1 MLQFEGEPSFL
12 ERYVVRSFEVTQV
25 LGRVGVLTL
34 NLHPRAAHAELE
46 LETHCNLQE
55 ALGEEITCNIDE
67 WQFVGVVEK
76 VRTSVQY
83 GTYTLKV
90 RDALSKLEQTFA
102 SRVFAEQT
110 VDDIVSTLM
119 PSGQNYECLGDMGST
134 QTRFAIQFQESNLAF
149 LKRVLNGVGGQI
161 WCAGDTIYV
170 GAQPTGESYELR
182 LGRDLQGYTVETK
195 LGPERVSVDG
205 VPYASDNSLEQ
216 SDVELSSEQYGS
228 VQDGAI
234 QRRSDHQTESTL
246 HVTHED
252 SSYEDTSQIAQHFLR
267 SQAYGRFKF
276 IGHGTTPVT
285 LGGALAIENFDRV
298 ADETRDTEQTVITRI
313 DVMGEWTSS
322 RHEWTIE
329 AQNPQSLVG
338 RDEPVPNRM
347 IKSTAIVNDVD
358 DPLSTNRI
366 KVYFPWDP
374 NQTSSPWLRV
384 STPSWGTDHVHYLPP
399 EIGDTVLVVWGQRE
413 TDPVVLGSVPTNT
426 EFDMRDETFALTTV
440 EGQKLTVG
448 EDHIKFSN
456 EAQGGSTEIEMATDN
471 VVIRTGNG
479 QTITVGSDSIMI
491 DNGSGCTAELASS
504 GITISGTQVEIS
516 NSAGASITLN
526 GPTVSINNGALEVT

>member
-1 MLQFEGEPSFL
+1 MQFEGEPSFL

-25 LGRVGVLTL
+25 LGRVGVLIL
-34 NLHPRAAHAELE
+34 HLHPRAGRTELE
-46 LETHCNLQE
+46 LETHTNLQE
-55 ALGEEITCNIDE
+55 ALGEEITCNIDD

-90 RDALSKLEQTFA
+90 RDALSKLEQTYA

-110 VDDIVSTLM
+110 VDDIVSMLM
-119 PSGQNYECLGDMGST
+119 PSGQNYECLGDIGST
-134 QTRFAIQFQESNLAF
+134 QVRFAIQFQESNLVF
-149 LKRVLNGVGGQI
+149 LKRVLNAIGGQI
-161 WCAGDTIYV
+161 WCAGNTVYV

-182 LGRDLQGYTVETK
+182 LGRDLRGYTVETR
-195 LGPERVSVDG
+195 LGPERVAVDG
-205 VPYASDNSLEQ
+205 VPYASDNSIEQ
-216 SDVELSSEQYGS
+216 SSVDLASEQYGS

-234 QRRSDHQTESTL
+234 QRRTDHQTESTL

-252 SSYEDTSQIAQHFLR
+252 SSYEDTNQMAQHFLR

-276 IGHGTTPVT
+276 IGQGSTPVT
-285 LGGALAIENFDRV
+285 LGGALSIENFDRE
-298 ADETRDTEQTVITRI
+298 AGETRDTERTVITRI
-313 DVMGEWTSS
+313 DITGDWTAA

-329 AQNPQSLVG
+329 AQNPQSFVS
-338 RDEPVPNRM
+338 RDEQIIPRM
-347 IKSTAIVNDVD
+347 LTSTAIVNDVD

-374 NQTSSPWLRV
+374 NQTSSPWLRAA
-384 STPSWGTDHVHYLPP
+384 TPYWGTDHVHYAPP
-399 EIGDTVLVVWGQRE
+399 EIGDTVLVMWGQRD
-413 TDPVVLGSVPTNT
+413 TDPVVLGSMATNT
-426 EFDMRDETFALTTV
+426 EFDMRDESFAVTTV
-440 EGQKLTVG
+440 EGQKFVIG
-448 EDHIKFSN
+448 EDHINITN
-456 EAQGGSTEIEMATDN
+456 EAQGGSTAIEMATDN

-479 QTITVGSDSIMI
+479 QTITIGSDSIMI
-491 DNGSGCTAELASS
+491 DNGSGCTAELGSS

-516 NSAGASITLN
+516 NSAGAKITLN